1 MPNTLTLNF
10 SRNPESPT
18 VCFNKRDEGIPD
30 NLGDTYVI
38 ESQIGS

>member
-18 VCFNKRDEGIPD
+18 VYFNKRDEGIKTISAIPM
-30 NLGDTYVI
+30 
-38 ESQIGS
+38 S